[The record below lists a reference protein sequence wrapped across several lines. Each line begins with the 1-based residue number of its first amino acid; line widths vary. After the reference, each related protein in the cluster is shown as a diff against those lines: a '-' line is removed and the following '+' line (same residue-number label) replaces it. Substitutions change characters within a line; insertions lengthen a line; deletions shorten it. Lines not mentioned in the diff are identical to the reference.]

1 MKKTIL
7 AFCLLLLGVL
17 ACGSSNTGVAIP
29 TAEGSSA
36 TSAPPQ
42 QQTFAVGDL
51 VQVQDHTIMLN
62 SATIDSTSLMKASF
76 SLENKGTETLTVSS
90 LLSFEVKDNEGSK
103 LEQDYMS
110 CGRSSFDGSVLPGDK
125 LTWTWSNGTWRLCNP
140 ISKMPIRAPVRWAI
154 GIYSAWL

>member
-7 AFCLLLLGVL
+7 AFCILLLGVL
-17 ACGSSNTGVAIP
+17 ACGSSNTGVAVP
-29 TAEGSSA
+29 TAADSSA

-125 LTWTWSNGTWRLCNP
+125 LKGDICWKTTAFPPFKIYYQASILSEGAIVWV
-140 ISKMPIRAPVRWAI
+140 IAP
-154 GIYSAWL
+154 

>member
-7 AFCLLLLGVL
+7 AFCILLLGVL

-42 QQTFAVGDL
+42 QTTFAIGEL

-62 SATIDSTSLMKASF
+62 SATIDSTSLMKVNF

-103 LEQDYMS
+103 LESDYMS
-110 CGRSSFDGSVLPGDK
+110 CGSSTFDGSVLPGDK
-125 LTWTWSNGTWRLCNP
+125 LKGDICWKTTAFPPFKIYYQASLLSDG
-140 ISKMPIRAPVRWAI
+140 AI
-154 GIYSAWL
+154 VWVVTP